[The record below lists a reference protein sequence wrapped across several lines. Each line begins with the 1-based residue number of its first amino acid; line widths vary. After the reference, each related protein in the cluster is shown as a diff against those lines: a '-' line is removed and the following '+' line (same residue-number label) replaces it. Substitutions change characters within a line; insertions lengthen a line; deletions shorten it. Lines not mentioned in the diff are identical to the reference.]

1 MNNLKL
7 LLLLGAFLGFNN
19 IVLSQNVI
27 LLDKKVIWIK
37 SKKIKDSTINTDKLN
52 LNFNNPLDKN
62 DFPSS
67 KKIRNVIANKGS
79 LFVVFKSSSK
89 NEIELLTLKNSD
101 FKVNISNKKID
112 AEKEILIADESAS
125 NGVIINYL
133 FNKNLSN
140 KRKGHLIWNDLAFDA
155 LNNEL
160 KTFEIVYIPENTT
173 SKDKSIIETYLS
185 IKYGVSLEQSKNYVT
200 SKGDTI
206 WSAKENEIFN
216 NRITAIGNDSILG
229 LNQMKS
235 KNALNDGLC
244 IEALLNDKTNKLN
257 HFFDQSFIIWGDN
270 NKAFN
275 FKKDINKGESN
286 LERVWKLKTYS
297 NESSQFSTKIVFDK
311 KRINLQFDKNN
322 KENAIWLAI
331 DSVGTEQID
340 CNSSKF
346 YKAIVDDENQI
357 VFDAI
362 NLSPNTDY
370 LFSLVQRNESQTSKI
385 SKEIKTENEV
395 VQGFS
400 IYPNPIYKSQ
410 PFYIDFNLSEP
421 SEVNVS
427 IYDVNGRLFKNKN
440 LGKIKFFEYQETIQ
454 SSGTF
459 LIQVSI
465 NGKIQSTKLI
475 VL

>member
-19 IVLSQNVI
+19 IVLSQKDI
-27 LLDKKVIWIK
+27 LLDKKVTWIK
-37 SKKIKDSTINTDKLN
+37 SKKLKDSIVIEDKSS
-52 LNFNNPLDKN
+52 LNFNIPINKN
-62 DFPSS
+62 DFLVGG
-67 KKIRNVIANKGS
+67 KIKNIVTNKGS
-79 LFVVFKSSSK
+79 LFVVFKSNSK
-89 NEIELLTLKNSD
+89 NNIELLALRNKD

-112 AEKEILIADESAS
+112 ADKEILISEESAS
-125 NGVIINYL
+125 NGIIINYL
-133 FNKNLSN
+133 FNKNSTN
-140 KRKGHLIWNDLAFDA
+140 KRKGHLIFNDLSFDA
-155 LNNEL
+155 LNNDI
-160 KTFEIVYIPENTT
+160 KTFEIVYISENIS

-206 WSAKENEIFN
+206 WNPKENEIFN

-229 LNQMKS
+229 LNQIKS

-244 IEALLNDKTNKLN
+244 IEVLLNDKTNKLN
-257 HFFDQSFIIWGDN
+257 HFLDQSFIIWGDN

-275 FKKDINKGESN
+275 FKKDTNKSENN

-297 NESSQFSTKIVFDK
+297 NENSQLLTKIVFDK
-311 KRINLQFDKNN
+311 KLINLQYDKQNF
-322 KENAIWLAI
+322 IWLAI
-331 DSVGTEQID
+331 DSVGTKQI
-340 CNSSKF
+340 NYNTSKF

-357 VFDAI
+357 IFDAI
-362 NLSPNTDY
+362 NISPNTNY
-370 LFSLVQRNESQTSKI
+370 LFSLVQRNDSQISKI
-385 SKEIKTENEV
+385 DKEIKTENEV

-421 SEVNVS
+421 SEVNIAV
-427 IYDVNGRLFKNKN
+427 YDINGRLFKNKN
-440 LGKIKFFEYQETIQ
+440 LGKIKSFAYQETIQ

>member
-7 LLLLGAFLGFNN
+7 LLLLGAFFGFNN
-19 IVLSQNVI
+19 IVLSQKDI
-27 LLDKKVIWIK
+27 LLDKKVTWIK
-37 SKKIKDSTINTDKLN
+37 SKKLKDSIVIEDKFS
-52 LNFNNPLDKN
+52 LNFNLPINKN
-62 DFPSS
+62 DFLVGG
-67 KKIRNVIANKGS
+67 KIKNVVTKKGS
-79 LFVVFKSSSK
+79 LFLVFKSNSK
-89 NEIELLTLKNSD
+89 NNIELLTLRNKD
-101 FKVNISNKKID
+101 FKVNVSNKKID
-112 AEKEILIADESAS
+112 AEKEILISEESSS

-133 FNKNLSN
+133 FNKNSTN
-140 KRKGHLIWNDLAFDA
+140 KRKGHLILNDLSFDA
-155 LNNEL
+155 LNNDI
-160 KTFEIVYIPENTT
+160 KTFEIVYIPENIS

-206 WSAKENEIFN
+206 WNPKENEIFN

-229 LNQMKS
+229 LNQIKS

-244 IEALLNDKTNKLN
+244 IEVLLNDKTNKLN
-257 HFFDQSFIIWGDN
+257 HFWDQSFIIWGDN

-275 FKKDINKGESN
+275 FKKDIDKSENN

-297 NESSQFSTKIVFDK
+297 NENSQLLTKIVFDK
-311 KRINLQFDKNN
+311 KHINLQYDKQNF
-322 KENAIWLAI
+322 IWLAI
-331 DSVGTEQID
+331 DSVGTKQI
-340 CNSSKF
+340 NYNTSKF
-346 YKAIVDDENQI
+346 YKANVDDENQI
-357 VFDAI
+357 IFDAI
-362 NLSPNTDY
+362 NISPNTNY
-370 LFSLVQRNESQTSKI
+370 LFSLVQRNDSQTSI
-385 SKEIKTENEV
+385 IGKEIKTENEV

-410 PFYIDFNLSEP
+410 PFCIDFNLSEP
-421 SEVNVS
+421 SEVNIAV
-427 IYDVNGRLFKNKN
+427 YDINGRLFKNKN
-440 LGKIKFFEYQETIQ
+440 LGKIKSFTYQETIQ

>member
-37 SKKIKDSTINTDKLN
+37 SKKIKDSTVNADKLN

-67 KKIRNVIANKGS
+67 QKIKNVITNKGS

-112 AEKEILIADESAS
+112 AENEILIAEESAS

-200 SKGDTI
+200 SK
-206 WSAKENEIFN
+206 
-216 NRITAIGNDSILG
+216 
-229 LNQMKS
+229 
-235 KNALNDGLC
+235 
-244 IEALLNDKTNKLN
+244 
-257 HFFDQSFIIWGDN
+257 
-270 NKAFN
+270 
-275 FKKDINKGESN
+275 
-286 LERVWKLKTYS
+286 
-297 NESSQFSTKIVFDK
+297 
-311 KRINLQFDKNN
+311 
-322 KENAIWLAI
+322 
-331 DSVGTEQID
+331 
-340 CNSSKF
+340 
-346 YKAIVDDENQI
+346 
-357 VFDAI
+357 
-362 NLSPNTDY
+362 
-370 LFSLVQRNESQTSKI
+370 
-385 SKEIKTENEV
+385 
-395 VQGFS
+395 
-400 IYPNPIYKSQ
+400 
-410 PFYIDFNLSEP
+410 
-421 SEVNVS
+421 
-427 IYDVNGRLFKNKN
+427 
-440 LGKIKFFEYQETIQ
+440 
-454 SSGTF
+454 
-459 LIQVSI
+459 
-465 NGKIQSTKLI
+465 
-475 VL
+475 

>member
-7 LLLLGAFLGFNN
+7 LLLLGAFFGFNN
-19 IVLSQNVI
+19 IVLSQKDI
-27 LLDKKVIWIK
+27 LLDKKVTWIK
-37 SKKIKDSTINTDKLN
+37 SKKLKDSIVIEDKFS
-52 LNFNNPLDKN
+52 LNFNLPINKN
-62 DFPSS
+62 DFLVGG
-67 KKIRNVIANKGS
+67 KIKNVVTNKGS
-79 LFVVFKSSSK
+79 LFVVLKSNSK
-89 NEIELLTLKNSD
+89 NNIELLTLRNKD

-112 AEKEILIADESAS
+112 AEKEILISEESAS

-133 FNKNLSN
+133 FNKNSTN
-140 KRKGHLIWNDLAFDA
+140 KRKGHLILNDLSFDA
-155 LNNEL
+155 LNNDI
-160 KTFEIVYIPENTT
+160 KTFEIVYIPENIS

-206 WSAKENEIFN
+206 WSAKKNEIFN

-229 LNQMKS
+229 LNQIKS

-244 IEALLNDKTNKLN
+244 IEVLLNDKTNKLN
-257 HFFDQSFIIWGDN
+257 HFWDQSFIIWGDN

-275 FKKDINKGESN
+275 FKKDIDKSENN

-297 NESSQFSTKIVFDK
+297 NENSQLLTKIVFDK
-311 KRINLQFDKNN
+311 KRINLQYDKQNF
-322 KENAIWLAI
+322 IWLAI
-331 DSVGTEQID
+331 DSVGTKQI
-340 CNSSKF
+340 NYNTSKF

-357 VFDAI
+357 IFDAI
-362 NLSPNTDY
+362 NISPNTNY
-370 LFSLVQRNESQTSKI
+370 LFSLVQRNDSQTSKI
-385 SKEIKTENEV
+385 GKEIKTENEV

-410 PFYIDFNLSEP
+410 PFCIDFNLSEP
-421 SEVNVS
+421 SEVNIAV
-427 IYDVNGRLFKNKN
+427 YDINGRLFKNKN
-440 LGKIKFFEYQETIQ
+440 LGKIKSFTYQETIQ

-465 NGKIQSTKLI
+465 NDKIQSTKLI

>member
-7 LLLLGAFLGFNN
+7 LLLLGAFFGFNN
-19 IVLSQNVI
+19 IVLSQKDI
-27 LLDKKVIWIK
+27 LLDKKVTWIK
-37 SKKIKDSTINTDKLN
+37 SKKLKDSIVIENKFS
-52 LNFNNPLDKN
+52 LNFNLPINKN
-62 DFPSS
+62 DFLVGG
-67 KKIRNVIANKGS
+67 KIKNVVTNKGS
-79 LFVVFKSSSK
+79 LFVVFKSNSK
-89 NEIELLTLKNSD
+89 NNIELLTLRNKD
-101 FKVNISNKKID
+101 FKVNVSNKKID
-112 AEKEILIADESAS
+112 AEKEILISEESAS

-133 FNKNLSN
+133 FNKNSTN
-140 KRKGHLIWNDLAFDA
+140 KRKGHLILNDLSFDA
-155 LNNEL
+155 LNNDI
-160 KTFEIVYIPENTT
+160 KTFEIIYIPENIS

-206 WSAKENEIFN
+206 WNPKENEIFN

-229 LNQMKS
+229 LNQIKS

-244 IEALLNDKTNKLN
+244 IEVLLNEKTNKLN
-257 HFFDQSFIIWGDN
+257 HFWDQSFIIWGDN

-275 FKKDINKGESN
+275 FKKDIDKSENN

-297 NESSQFSTKIVFDK
+297 NENSQLLTKIVFDK
-311 KRINLQFDKNN
+311 KHINLQYDKQNF
-322 KENAIWLAI
+322 IWLAI
-331 DSVGTEQID
+331 DSVGTKQI
-340 CNSSKF
+340 NYNTSKF
-346 YKAIVDDENQI
+346 YKASVDDENQI
-357 VFDAI
+357 IFDAI
-362 NLSPNTDY
+362 NISPNTNY
-370 LFSLVQRNESQTSKI
+370 LFSLVQRNDSQTSRI
-385 SKEIKTENEV
+385 GKEIKIENEV

-410 PFYIDFNLSEP
+410 PFYMDFNLSEP
-421 SEVNVS
+421 SEVNIAV
-427 IYDVNGRLFKNKN
+427 YDINGRLFKNKN
-440 LGKIKFFEYQETIQ
+440 LGKIKSFTYQETIQ

>member
-7 LLLLGAFLGFNN
+7 LLLLGAFFGFNN
-19 IVLSQNVI
+19 IVLSQKDI
-27 LLDKKVIWIK
+27 LLDKKVTWIK
-37 SKKIKDSTINTDKLN
+37 SKKLKDSIVIEDKFS
-52 LNFNNPLDKN
+52 LNFNLPINKN
-62 DFPSS
+62 DFLVGG
-67 KKIRNVIANKGS
+67 KIKNVVTNKGS
-79 LFVVFKSSSK
+79 LFVVFKSNSK
-89 NEIELLTLKNSD
+89 NNIELLTLRNKD
-101 FKVNISNKKID
+101 FKVNVSNKKID
-112 AEKEILIADESAS
+112 AEKEILISEESAS

-133 FNKNLSN
+133 FNKNSTN
-140 KRKGHLIWNDLAFDA
+140 KRKGHLILNDLSFDA
-155 LNNEL
+155 LNNDI
-160 KTFEIVYIPENTT
+160 KTFELVYIPENIS

-206 WSAKENEIFN
+206 WNPKENEIFN

-229 LNQMKS
+229 LNQIKS

-244 IEALLNDKTNKLN
+244 IEVLLNDKTNKLN
-257 HFFDQSFIIWGDN
+257 HFWDQSFIIWGDN

-275 FKKDINKGESN
+275 FKKDIDKSENN

-297 NESSQFSTKIVFDK
+297 NENSQLLTKIVFDK
-311 KRINLQFDKNN
+311 KRINLQYDKQNF
-322 KENAIWLAI
+322 IWLAI
-331 DSVGTEQID
+331 DSVGTKQI
-340 CNSSKF
+340 NYNTSKF

-357 VFDAI
+357 IFDAI
-362 NLSPNTDY
+362 NISPNTNY
-370 LFSLVQRNESQTSKI
+370 LFSLVQRNDSQTSKI
-385 SKEIKTENEV
+385 VKEIKTENEV

-410 PFYIDFNLSEP
+410 PFCIDFNLSEP
-421 SEVNVS
+421 SEVNIAV
-427 IYDVNGRLFKNKN
+427 YDINGRLFKNKN
-440 LGKIKFFEYQETIQ
+440 LGKIKFFTYQETIQ

-465 NGKIQSTKLI
+465 NDKIQSTKLI

>member
-19 IVLSQNVI
+19 IVLSQKDI
-27 LLDKKVIWIK
+27 LLDKKVTWIK
-37 SKKIKDSTINTDKLN
+37 SKKSKDSIVIEDKFS
-52 LNFNNPLDKN
+52 LNFNIPINKN
-62 DFPSS
+62 DFLVGG
-67 KKIRNVIANKGS
+67 KIKNVVTNKGS
-79 LFVVFKSSSK
+79 LFVVFKSNSK
-89 NEIELLTLKNSD
+89 NNIELLTLRNKD

-112 AEKEILIADESAS
+112 AEKEILISEESAS

-133 FNKNLSN
+133 FNKNSTN
-140 KRKGHLIWNDLAFDA
+140 KRKGHLILNDLSFNT
-155 LNNEL
+155 LNNDI
-160 KTFEIVYIPENTT
+160 KTFEIVYIPENIS
-173 SKDKSIIETYLS
+173 SKVKSIIETYLS

-206 WSAKENEIFN
+206 WNPKENEIFN

-229 LNQMKS
+229 LNQIKS

-244 IEALLNDKTNKLN
+244 IEVLLNDKTNKLN
-257 HFFDQSFIIWGDN
+257 HFWDQSFIIWGDN

-275 FKKDINKGESN
+275 FKKDINKSENN

-297 NESSQFSTKIVFDK
+297 NENSQLLTKIVFDK
-311 KRINLQFDKNN
+311 KRINLQYDKQNF
-322 KENAIWLAI
+322 IWLAI
-331 DSVGTEQID
+331 DSVGTKQI
-340 CNSSKF
+340 NYNTSKF

-357 VFDAI
+357 IFDAI
-362 NLSPNTDY
+362 NISPNTNY
-370 LFSLVQRNESQTSKI
+370 LFSLVQSNDSQTSKI
-385 SKEIKTENEV
+385 GKEIKTENGV
-395 VQGFS
+395 IQGFS
-400 IYPNPIYKSQ
+400 IYPNPIYKFQ
-410 PFYIDFNLSEP
+410 PFYIDFNLSEQ
-421 SEVNVS
+421 SDVNIAV
-427 IYDVNGRLFKNKN
+427 YDINGRLFKNKN
-440 LGKIKFFEYQETIQ
+440 LGMIKSFTYQETIQ

>member
-7 LLLLGAFLGFNN
+7 LLLLGAFFGFNN
-19 IVLSQNVI
+19 IVLSQKDI
-27 LLDKKVIWIK
+27 LLDKKVTWIK
-37 SKKIKDSTINTDKLN
+37 SKKLKDSIVIEDKFS
-52 LNFNNPLDKN
+52 LNFNLPINKN
-62 DFPSS
+62 DFLVGG
-67 KKIRNVIANKGS
+67 KIKNVVTNKGS
-79 LFVVFKSSSK
+79 LFVVFKSNSK
-89 NEIELLTLKNSD
+89 NNIELLTLRNKD
-101 FKVNISNKKID
+101 FKVNVSNKKID
-112 AEKEILIADESAS
+112 AEKEILISEESAS

-133 FNKNLSN
+133 FNKNSTN
-140 KRKGHLIWNDLAFDA
+140 KRKGHLILNDLSFDA
-155 LNNEL
+155 LNNDI
-160 KTFEIVYIPENTT
+160 KTFEIVYIPENIS

-206 WSAKENEIFN
+206 WNPKENEIFN

-229 LNQMKS
+229 LNQIKS

-275 FKKDINKGESN
+275 FKKDIDKSENN

-297 NESSQFSTKIVFDK
+297 NENSQLLTKIVFDK
-311 KRINLQFDKNN
+311 KRINLQYDKQNF
-322 KENAIWLAI
+322 IWLVI
-331 DSVGTEQID
+331 DSVGTKQI
-340 CNSSKF
+340 NYNTSKF
-346 YKAIVDDENQI
+346 YKASVDDENQI
-357 VFDAI
+357 IFDAI
-362 NLSPNTDY
+362 NISPNTNY
-370 LFSLVQRNESQTSKI
+370 LFSLVQRNDSQTSI
-385 SKEIKTENEV
+385 IGKEIKTENEV

-410 PFYIDFNLSEP
+410 PFYMDFNLSEP
-421 SEVNVS
+421 SEVNIAV
-427 IYDVNGRLFKNKN
+427 YDINGRLFKNKN
-440 LGKIKFFEYQETIQ
+440 LGKIKSFTYQETIQ

>member
-19 IVLSQNVI
+19 IVLSQKDI
-27 LLDKKVIWIK
+27 LLDKKVTWIK
-37 SKKIKDSTINTDKLN
+37 SEKLKDSIVIEDKSS
-52 LNFNNPLDKN
+52 LNFNIPINKN
-62 DFPSS
+62 DFLVGG
-67 KKIRNVIANKGS
+67 KIKNVVTNKGS
-79 LFVVFKSSSK
+79 LFVVFKSNSK
-89 NEIELLTLKNSD
+89 NNIELLTLRNKD

-112 AEKEILIADESAS
+112 AEKEILISEESAS

-133 FNKNLSN
+133 FNKNSTN
-140 KRKGHLIWNDLAFDA
+140 KRKGHLILNDLSFDA
-155 LNNEL
+155 LNNDI
-160 KTFEIVYIPENTT
+160 KTFEIVYIPENIS

-206 WSAKENEIFN
+206 WNPKENEIFN

-229 LNQMKS
+229 LNQIKS

-244 IEALLNDKTNKLN
+244 IEVLLNDKTNKLN
-257 HFFDQSFIIWGDN
+257 HFWDQSFIIWGDN

-275 FKKDINKGESN
+275 FKKDIDKSENN

-297 NESSQFSTKIVFDK
+297 NENSQLLTKIVFDK
-311 KRINLQFDKNN
+311 KRINLQYDKQNF
-322 KENAIWLAI
+322 IWLAI
-331 DSVGTEQID
+331 DSVGTKQID
-340 CNSSKF
+340 HNTSKF
-346 YKAIVDDENQI
+346 YKAIIDDENQI
-357 VFDAI
+357 IFDAI
-362 NLSPNTDY
+362 SLSPNTNY
-370 LFSLVQRNESQTSKI
+370 LFSLVQRNDSQTSKI
-385 SKEIKTENEV
+385 GKEIKTENEV

-421 SEVNVS
+421 SEANIS
-427 IYDVNGRLFKNKN
+427 IYDINGRLLKNKN
-440 LGKIKFFEYQETIQ
+440 LGRIKSFTHQETIQ

-459 LIQVSI
+459 FIQVSI

>member
-7 LLLLGAFLGFNN
+7 LLLLGAFFGFNN
-19 IVLSQNVI
+19 IVLSQKDI
-27 LLDKKVIWIK
+27 LLDKKVTWIK
-37 SKKIKDSTINTDKLN
+37 SKKLKDSIVIEDKFS
-52 LNFNNPLDKN
+52 LNFNLPINKN
-62 DFPSS
+62 DFLVGG
-67 KKIRNVIANKGS
+67 KIKNVVTNKGS
-79 LFVVFKSSSK
+79 LFVVFKSNSK
-89 NEIELLTLKNSD
+89 NNIELLTLRNKD

-112 AEKEILIADESAS
+112 AEKEILISEESAS

-133 FNKNLSN
+133 FNKNSTN
-140 KRKGHLIWNDLAFDA
+140 KRKGHLILNDLSFDA
-155 LNNEL
+155 LNNDI
-160 KTFEIVYIPENTT
+160 KTFEIVYIPENIS

-229 LNQMKS
+229 LNQIKS

-244 IEALLNDKTNKLN
+244 IEVLLNDRTNKLN
-257 HFFDQSFIIWGDN
+257 HFWDQSFIIWGDN

-275 FKKDINKGESN
+275 FKKDIDKSENN

-297 NESSQFSTKIVFDK
+297 NENSQLLTKIVFDK
-311 KRINLQFDKNN
+311 KRINLQYDKQNF
-322 KENAIWLAI
+322 IWLAI
-331 DSVGTEQID
+331 DSVGTKQI
-340 CNSSKF
+340 NYNTSKF

-357 VFDAI
+357 IFDAI
-362 NLSPNTDY
+362 NISPNTNY
-370 LFSLVQRNESQTSKI
+370 LFSLVQRNDSQTSKI
-385 SKEIKTENEV
+385 GKEIKTENEV

-410 PFYIDFNLSEP
+410 PFCIDFNLSEP
-421 SEVNVS
+421 SEVNIAV
-427 IYDVNGRLFKNKN
+427 YDINGRLFKNKN
-440 LGKIKFFEYQETIQ
+440 LGKIKSFTYQETIQ